1 MFALSNRGLQG
12 LDLAQKEKLW
22 IIHGKLASSFICS
35 TSPAMSESIF
45 IEWPSISDH
54 EAFMAD
60 TDTYQK
66 LLATVNEYM
75 ADLSM
80 FHVRFLHDPLP
91 AFRSPIVE
99 ITIITS
105 EDANNDS
112 VRSLI
117 DVLNG
122 ESVASGSRRNATYGR
137 VVEDSGRVVV
147 VCGWDS
153 LEVSHSSE
161 FGHSIWLREI
171 WR

>member
-1 MFALSNRGLQG
+1 MT
-12 LDLAQKEKLW
+12 D
-22 IIHGKLASSFICS
+22 
-35 TSPAMSESIF
+35 
-45 IEWPSISDH
+45 
-54 EAFMAD
+54 AD
-60 TDTYQK
+60 SYQQ
-66 LLATVNEYM
+66 LLATVNVYKTG
-75 ADLSM
+75 LSM
-80 FHVRFLHDPLP
+80 FHVQFLHDPIP

-122 ESVASGSRRNATYGR
+122 EGVVGGSRRNATYGR
-137 VVEDSGRVVV
+137 VVADSRRVAV

-161 FGHSIWLREI
+161 FGHSNLAS
-171 WR
+171 